1 MARGRGRRA
10 QVVLPEHEYNLL
22 EEYAAETKQSVSI
35 VIREAIRKTVIVDLE
50 QRRKEQALARL
61 AAGDDPVKDW
71 PDMEKDIESMWE
83 QPNVKY

>member
-1 MARGRGRRA
+1 MARARGRRA

-35 VIREAIRKTVIVDLE
+35 VIRQAIRKTVIVDLE

-61 AAGDDPVKDW
+61 ATGDDPVKDW

-83 QPNVKY
+83 QPSGK

>member
-1 MARGRGRRA
+1 MTRGRGRRA